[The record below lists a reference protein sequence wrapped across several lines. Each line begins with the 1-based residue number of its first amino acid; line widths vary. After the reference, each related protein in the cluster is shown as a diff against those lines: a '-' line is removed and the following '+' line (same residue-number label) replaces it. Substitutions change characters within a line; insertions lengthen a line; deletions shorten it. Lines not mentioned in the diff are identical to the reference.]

1 MCLEVETQIHLF
13 EVVAAKLG
21 RSSQVLIPHLPASTF
36 GPPRGGGGDT
46 ILSHLRCNEEN
57 SGEPVAA
64 GGGVGKDSGVNSL
77 ASRFPRR

>member
-21 RSSQVLIPHLPASTF
+21 SSSQVLIPHLPAPPS
-36 GPPRGGGGDT
+36 GPPGGGDT

-57 SGEPVAA
+57 SGEPIAA

-77 ASRFPRR
+77 ASWFPRR